1 MVEYAQIECS
11 RCFGIFP
18 GNMMRRSVRNV
29 EVGRTVQDSNPFDTN
44 SVLRSLE
51 TAKTHYGISE
61 SILCPNCRSKIRFR
75 KFIKLVL
82 FVAVVGAAL
91 YFYLGGSSFR
101 FTDNQSDAVTAEDY
115 VDGSVMQEDI
125 AEQSGANIDLS
136 TITENDAGST
146 DVAAPTDVG
155 IDANPIEDEPS
166 SIPSSETNDA
176 LRSMVKPPVPKG
188 NPGNWVNT
196 NDYPSYALKE
206 EREGTVR
213 FTLDV
218 DERGR
223 VAGCEIVGSS
233 GSVDLDEATCS
244 NVQKRARFEPAT
256 DASGA
261 AIRSTFT
268 NSVRWQIPS

>member
-18 GNMMRRSVRNV
+18 GNMMRRSVRSV

-61 SILCPNCRSKIRFR
+61 VILCPNCRSKIRFR
-75 KFIKLVL
+75 KFIRLVL
-82 FVAVVGAAL
+82 FVAVAGGAL
-91 YFYLGGSSFR
+91 YFYLDRSSFR
-101 FTDNQSDAVTAEDY
+101 FTDNRSDAVATEDYVADSVVPEDIVEQSDA
-115 VDGSVMQEDI
+115 S
-125 AEQSGANIDLS
+125 IDPT
-136 TITENDAGST
+136 TITETDAGSP
-146 DVAAPTDVG
+146 DVTAPTEEVTTPNR
-155 IDANPIEDEPS
+155 IDEPTFAS
-166 SIPSSETNDA
+166 PSETTDA
-176 LRSMVKPPVPKG
+176 LSLIVKQPVPKG
-188 NPGNWVNT
+188 NPGNWVTT
-196 NDYPSYALKE
+196 NDYPSNALKD
-206 EREGTVR
+206 EREGTVK

-223 VAGCEIVGSS
+223 VAACEIVESS
-233 GSVDLDEATCS
+233 GSDDLDEATCY
-244 NVQKRARFEPAT
+244 NIQRRARFEPAA
-256 DASGA
+256 DGNGA